1 MADLVPGTPEYKDA
15 YDKEMQRLEAEANKE
30 TKPKEGEVAK
40 ETETPSPKEEK
51 QATPD
56 LSEDVKKA
64 IAEQSQQI
72 EKLNKSVR
80 DTRRWGHENALMVK
94 KLNAELEA
102 ERKARTKPAILD
114 ANPGLEEAIS
124 HIAGPKEVP
133 ADNGGWLRAVSK
145 AIPDVESLLADEAFY
160 KKAESRKGE
169 LGAEWDDPFIAIR
182 ELSDLKSSH
191 LRDKA
196 VQTATEQARKDF
208 EAKAKKRPAMEVP
221 GGSGGD
227 MDNQKQI
234 DEAERIRTLPKAEF
248 DKMRSRVLGM

>member
-1 MADLVPGTPEYKDA
+1 MSMADQIPGTPEGKDA
-15 YDKEMQRLEAEANKE
+15 YDKEMQRLEAEAKKE
-30 TKPKEGEVAK
+30 PPKEGEPPA
-40 ETETPSPKEEK
+40 ETTPSKEGK
-51 QATPD
+51 QDAAAPD

-64 IAEQSQQI
+64 IAEQGQQL
-72 EKLNKSVR
+72 EKLNKSLR
-80 DTRRWGHENALMVK
+80 DTQRWGHENARMVK

-114 ANPGLEEAIS
+114 ANPGLEEAIE
-124 HIAGPKEVP
+124 HIAGPKEAP

-160 KKAESRKGE
+160 KKAEGRKGE

-182 ELSDLKSSH
+182 ELSDLKTSH

-196 VQTATEQARKDF
+196 VQAATEQARKDF

-221 GGSGGD
+221 AGSGGD
-227 MDNQKQI
+227 MDN
-234 DEAERIRTLPKAEF
+234 
-248 DKMRSRVLGM
+248 